1 MDHVRMPLRYSVLLP
16 REGGRIAQL
25 CVLNGFDWR
34 PAFAGSLQPSDV
46 RSSIF
51 AWGLAKWLHQFQ
63 LLIEPH
69 FPLVPSSPLRNAA

>member
-1 MDHVRMPLRYSVLLP
+1 MPLVYGVLLP
-16 REGGRIAQL
+16 GEGGRIAQL

-51 AWGLAKWLHQFQ
+51 AWGLAKWLNQFQ
-63 LLIEPH
+63 LLIEPQ
-69 FPLVPSSPLRNAA
+69 FPLVPSSLSRCAV